1 MLVSFLSILFFDWL
15 RARCAQSSIGSDWLV
30 SGLPVVLVFSGWL
43 MGGRKRRDYIG
54 HPSEC
59 AARSSWALPWVPA
72 YRTLT
77 RDTWET
83 HKFYYHQDLEIL
95 LHYYQRDN
103 NPGEMREEWGRSV
116 LTFPSHGQ
124 LIEEIWHEVSSTGCC
139 YHWEREHNA
148 VKQRW
153 YYISMAFLVQWRETR
168 TVTSTVATH
177 NINSSASEQLVV
189 FISCS
194 DEPHC

>member
-1 MLVSFLSILFFDWL
+1 MLRVPLVL
-15 RARCAQSSIGSDWLV
+15 IGM

-59 AARSSWALPWVPA
+59 AARASWALPRVPA

-83 HKFYYHQDLEIL
+83 HECHYHQDLEIL

-103 NPGEMREEWGRSV
+103 NPGEMREEWGRRGAFSPF
-116 LTFPSHGQ
+116 LRMANLLKRSDMKSPPLAAAT
-124 LIEEIWHEVSSTGCC
+124 T
-139 YHWEREHNA
+139 EREGEGTQCSEAEILHFYG
-148 VKQRW
+148 V
-153 YYISMAFLVQWRETR
+153 F
-168 TVTSTVATH
+168 STVERDQSSYIYCSYTH
-177 NINSSASEQLVV
+177 
-189 FISCS
+189 
-194 DEPHC
+194 HK